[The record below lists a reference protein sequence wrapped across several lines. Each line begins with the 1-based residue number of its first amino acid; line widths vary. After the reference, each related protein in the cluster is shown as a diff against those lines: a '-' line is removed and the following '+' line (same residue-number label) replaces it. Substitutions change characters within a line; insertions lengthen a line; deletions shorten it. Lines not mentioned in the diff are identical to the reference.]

1 MIKYKTLNY
10 IVIAIAAVLL
20 TGCGKVDQSEI
31 TKTEKKSVEVTNKPL
46 LNETIAEAAV
56 QTTEIETSTAN
67 AEPLVPFW
75 VAVRE
80 GNFEAIKLQLNDEN
94 LNLKDEYDLV
104 PLHYAAN
111 FGYTKI
117 IELLIGEGADINLPA
132 NNGWTPIDWAGPD
145 KETVSLL
152 RKHRAKTGEELKAEG
167 K

>member
-1 MIKYKTLNY
+1 MIKYKALNY
-10 IVIAIAAVLL
+10 IVIAIAAVLM
-20 TGCGKVDQSEI
+20 TGCGKVGQSEI
-31 TKTEKKSVEVTNKPL
+31 TTTEKKSVEVTNKPPL
-46 LNETIAEAAV
+46 IETVAEAAV

-94 LNLKDEYDLV
+94 LNAKDEYDLV

-145 KETVSLL
+145 KETGFPT
-152 RKHRAKTGEELKAEG
+152 KKTRRQDG
-167 K
+167 

>member
-1 MIKYKTLNY
+1 MIKYKALNY

-20 TGCGKVDQSEI
+20 KGCGKVDQSEI
-31 TKTEKKSVEVTNKPL
+31 TTTEKKSVDVTNKPP
-46 LNETIAEAAV
+46 LNQTIEEAAV
-56 QTTEIETSTAN
+56 QTTEIETSKAN

-80 GNFEAIKLQLNDEN
+80 GNFEAMKLQLNVQN
-94 LNLKDEYDLV
+94 LNSKDEYDLV

-111 FGYTKI
+111 FGYMKI
-117 IELLIGEGADINLPA
+117 IDLLIGEGADINVPA

-152 RKHRAKTGEELKAEG
+152 RKYGGKTAEEIKP
-167 K
+167 

>member
-1 MIKYKTLNY
+1 MIKYKALDY
-10 IVIAIAAVLL
+10 IVIAIATVLL

-31 TKTEKKSVEVTNKPL
+31 TTAEKKSVEVTNKPP

-75 VAVRE
+75 VALRE

-94 LNLKDEYDLV
+94 LNAKDEYDLV

-111 FGYTKI
+111 FGYSKI

-152 RKHRAKTGEELKAEG
+152 RKLGAKTGEELKAEG

>member
-1 MIKYKTLNY
+1 MKHLLLTT
-10 IVIAIAAVLL
+10 IAAVLL

-31 TKTEKKSVEVTNKPL
+31 ITTEKKSVEVTNKPP
-46 LNETIAEAAV
+46 LNETIAEASV
-56 QTTEIETSTAN
+56 QTTEIETLTVN

-80 GNFEAIKLQLNDEN
+80 GNIDAVKLQLNDKN
-94 LNLKDEYDLV
+94 LNSKDEYDLV

-111 FGYTKI
+111 FGYIKI

-145 KETVSLL
+145 KDTVSLL
-152 RKHRAKTGEELKAEG
+152 RKLGGKTGEELEAAG
-167 K
+167 N

>member
-1 MIKYKTLNY
+1 MIKYKALDY
-10 IVIAIAAVLL
+10 IVIAIATVLL

-31 TKTEKKSVEVTNKPL
+31 TTTEKKSVEVTNKPP

-94 LNLKDEYDLV
+94 LNAKDEYDLV

-152 RKHRAKTGEELKAEG
+152 RKHGGKTAEELKAEG

>member
-1 MIKYKTLNY
+1 MIKYKALDY
-10 IVIAIAAVLL
+10 IVIAIATVLL

-31 TKTEKKSVEVTNKPL
+31 TTTEKKSAEITNKPPV
-46 LNETIAEAAV
+46 NETAANVTV

-80 GNFEAIKLQLNDEN
+80 GNIDVVKLQLNDEN
-94 LNLKDEYDLV
+94 LNSKDEYDLV

-111 FGYTKI
+111 FGYMKI

-152 RKHRAKTGEELKAEG
+152 RKHGAKTGEELKAAG

>member
-1 MIKYKTLNY
+1 MIKYKALDY
-10 IVIAIAAVLL
+10 IVIAIATVLL

-31 TKTEKKSVEVTNKPL
+31 TTAEKKSVEVTNKPP
-46 LNETIAEAAV
+46 LNETIVEAAV

-80 GNFEAIKLQLNDEN
+80 GNFEAMKLQLNVQN
-94 LNLKDEYDLV
+94 LNSKDEYDLV

-111 FGYTKI
+111 FGYMKI
-117 IELLIGEGADINLPA
+117 IDLLIGEGADINVPA

-145 KETVSLL
+145 KESVSLL
-152 RKHRAKTGEELKAEG
+152 RKHGGKTGEELKTKE
-167 K
+167 

>member
-1 MIKYKTLNY
+1 MVKYKTLNY
-10 IVIAIAAVLL
+10 VVRAIAAVLL
-20 TGCGKVDQSEI
+20 AGCGKVDQSEI
-31 TKTEKKSVEVTNKPL
+31 NTTEKKSVESTNKPP

-56 QTTEIETSTAN
+56 QTTEIETSKTN
-67 AEPLVPFW
+67 AEPVVPFW

-80 GNFEAIKLQLNDEN
+80 GNFEAIMLQLNDGN
-94 LNLKDEYDLV
+94 INARDEYDLV

-111 FGYTKI
+111 FGFMKI
-117 IELLIGEGADINLPA
+117 IELLIGEGADINVPA

-152 RKHRAKTGEELKAEG
+152 RKHGAKTAEELKAVV

>member
-1 MIKYKTLNY
+1 MVKYKALNY
-10 IVIAIAAVLL
+10 IVKAIASVLL

-31 TKTEKKSVEVTNKPL
+31 TTTEKKSVEAINNPP

-56 QTTEIETSTAN
+56 KTKDIETSKAN
-67 AEPLVPFW
+67 AEQLVPFW

-80 GNFEAIKLQLNDEN
+80 GNFEAMMLQLNDGN
-94 LNLKDEYDLV
+94 INARDEYDLA

-111 FGYTKI
+111 FGYMKI
-117 IELLIGEGADINLPA
+117 IELLIGEGVDINLSA

-152 RKHRAKTGEELKAEG
+152 RKHGGKTAEELQAVVK
-167 K
+167 

>member
-1 MIKYKTLNY
+1 MIKYKALNY

-31 TKTEKKSVEVTNKPL
+31 TTTEKKSVDVTNKPP
-46 LNETIAEAAV
+46 LNQTIEEAAV
-56 QTTEIETSTAN
+56 QTTEIETSKAN

-80 GNFEAIKLQLNDEN
+80 GNFEAMKLQLNVQN
-94 LNLKDEYDLV
+94 LNSKDEYDLV

-111 FGYTKI
+111 FGYMKI
-117 IELLIGEGADINLPA
+117 IDLLIGEGADINVPA

-145 KETVSLL
+145 KESVSLL
-152 RKHRAKTGEELKAEG
+152 RKHGGKTGEELKTKE
-167 K
+167 